1 MFRTIIR
8 WLLVLTF
15 SLLLILYLIFS
26 PTYLAYATYKGRII
40 KIDRDRYGVA
50 TIHASSLEDYLY
62 GMGTIAAEDRLF
74 QMTLKAYAL
83 QGRLA

>member
-8 WLLVLTF
+8 WLLILTF
-15 SLLLILYLIFS
+15 CLLLTLYLIFS
-26 PTYLAYATYKGRII
+26 PTYLTHAAYKGRTI
-40 KIDRDRYGVA
+40 KIDRDQYGVA

-74 QMTLKAYAL
+74 QMTLKAFAL